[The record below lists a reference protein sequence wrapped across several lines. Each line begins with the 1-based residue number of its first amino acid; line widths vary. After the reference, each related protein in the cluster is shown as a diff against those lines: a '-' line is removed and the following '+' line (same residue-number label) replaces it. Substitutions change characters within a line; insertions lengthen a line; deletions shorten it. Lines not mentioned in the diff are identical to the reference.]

1 MGLYST
7 YTLRN
12 FVCGI
17 ITAEWKLFIIDSIK
31 FSSIHFTTSM
41 KIYLHLNFSLIFSN
55 SVFIFIVQ
63 WLGSVV
69 DPWMDR
75 EMKQWINGFMS
86 VSMAP

>member
-1 MGLYST
+1 MGLYSA

-17 ITAEWKLFIIDSIK
+17 ITAEWKLYIIDSIK
-31 FSSIHFTTSM
+31 FSSIHFTASM
-41 KIYLHLNFSLIFSN
+41 KIYLHLNFSLTFSN